1 VVVVA
6 VLVAVSVTWQCQSL
20 KSLLRTVSLAR
31 LVEVTKLMFVA
42 VAQARVRAA

>member
-1 VVVVA
+1 MAIVV

-20 KSLLRTVSLAR
+20 MSLLRTVSLAR